1 MRMRNARPQYVG
13 KPERDA
19 RICGTLRRICS
30 IVLNGLIHM
39 RITKDFE
46 LRLERLKVSLKVF
59 DDQAVASALGMAKGA
74 FLTRKTRGVWPENE
88 VRLLAQ
94 RYPELNID
102 VNWVSTGESSEAWKA
117 MFTASQGAAAKS
129 VAPSTG
135 RDAAE
140 ALSQEDDAPVADLT
154 DDEKR
159 LISLFRCC
167 DDESKAWLL
176 QISESVAVKEE
187 HASIQKDPIQKD
199 E

>member
-1 MRMRNARPQYVG
+1 
-13 KPERDA
+13 
-19 RICGTLRRICS
+19 
-30 IVLNGLIHM
+30 M

-102 VNWVSTGESSEAWKA
+102 VNWVSTGESQETWKA
-117 MFTASQGAAAKS
+117 MFTASQGAASKS
-129 VAPSTG
+129 SGASG
-135 RDAAE
+135 AARDATRTAE
-140 ALSQEDDAPVADLT
+140 ASLQDGDAPTVTDLT

-159 LISLFRCC
+159 LISLFRRC
-167 DDESKAWLL
+167 DDASKAWLL
-176 QISESVAVKEE
+176 QISESVMVKEE
-187 HASIQKDPIQKD
+187 GEA
-199 E
+199 EA

>member
-1 MRMRNARPQYVG
+1 
-13 KPERDA
+13 
-19 RICGTLRRICS
+19 
-30 IVLNGLIHM
+30 M

-59 DDQAVASALGMAKGA
+59 DDQAIASALGMAKGA

-129 VAPSTG
+129 TSSG

-140 ALSQEDDAPVADLT
+140 ALLQEEDAPVTDLT

-159 LISLFRCC
+159 LISLFRHC

-187 HASIQKDPIQKD
+187 HEAPQKD